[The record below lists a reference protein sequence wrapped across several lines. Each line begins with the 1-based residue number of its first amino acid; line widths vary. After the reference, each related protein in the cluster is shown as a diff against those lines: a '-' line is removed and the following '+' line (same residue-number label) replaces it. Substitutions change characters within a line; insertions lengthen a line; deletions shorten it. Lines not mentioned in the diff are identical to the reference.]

1 MVDSGENILV
11 EFDYNN
17 ISIIDPNKV
26 IDSDGKVSER
36 LVKQEDLVVYANL
49 ECKVIPRTKLAVGV
63 ANNDQIQTI
72 SVAAIN
78 FLNPGNKGFL
88 DNSYTDEIT
97 GKDSLKG
104 KGQNQIK
111 QESVTNPN
119 KSDDTYIR
127 QTLRGTTDNG
137 MLGITQITIR
147 QGLDFLPQ
155 INVKLEDVKGRSLF
169 EGGDNSPYAAFFNL
183 PYPMFNLTIKGY
195 YGKAVKLSLMLQ
207 NFTSRY
213 DTYSGNFVVDLVF
226 YTYKYTI
233 LSEITMGALL
243 AVPHMYKSRISIQNK
258 SVTPSTGTET
268 KTTKTTD
275 SVVERGFQKVKE
287 MYSEYKSKGMI
298 SDDFPEISL
307 MELQNRLENFVKNV
321 LDSFTKQ
328 NLDPLTDLNEYSKIL
343 GEYDK
348 DIFAMNGES
357 WRSKYLN
364 TDEFLIMDN
373 FEKTKVYT
381 FKKEYTPAKKKDE
394 AINKLKEYITSYTEK
409 LANNKTLGILGKYK
423 INNTEKSIQIPNS
436 IKYGI
441 FPKTLQAG
449 DINLKETYRQ
459 RKKLDVEPSEQQLKD
474 FQAELT
480 KDSVLNSLVIK
491 NDAGKLTPVNDYFV
505 FEGNGAF
512 EDFIDKMGKDL
523 KTYREQIE
531 NELTEALSEL
541 LQNKDNGIGFIPS
554 IRNVLAVIFANG
566 EAFLRLMDDVHTQ
579 AWNVRDDKDRKK
591 SILTGV
597 SSDNLTSGNNA
608 TEPVYPWPQMIVET
622 MTPDKQEQFIITY
635 PGDRT
640 VINQTK
646 AYLPELWPE
655 VEFVEEFIKGF
666 VQRSDNPLPSTP
678 NSNELSDVK
687 RISLSAIE
695 FPVSNVVFSNKEEIK
710 YMYEIYERIFL
721 TSYYSKL
728 SRCNNFISESNQ
740 ISDIVSEGES
750 INIINSL
757 STDNPFI
764 TKKLTEYGINASNFE
779 ILLRHISNDGIGESW
794 QNYIRGI
801 FNTSYIKNLVNN
813 SNFEFINLGILND
826 SSSQPLV
833 SLSNEKALS
842 NYISDSTTTNDF
854 DFGDTYPFTDLTWC
868 NTKLADGEIL
878 IDAKS
883 SFDTRKVLTY
893 NVNKKV
899 ISNFLDTKNDDT
911 KRPFTNF
918 SYKNIQQPVLN
929 NPDLKTF
936 YNNRDFKSQLLTEGN
951 LNYANYDGLVTS
963 YQTVSMFNTPYF
975 INSIQEGVK
984 NFRNDSVTPYVSSAY
999 LFINSLPLSTLKEK
1013 YKTYENNSEKPL
1025 DYIFASLKKFGA
1037 IHKMPYAWVLKFG
1050 SVYHRYKNYVEN
1062 GVDIINT
1069 SWSDFKYVDNY
1080 DPTTKDPTKP
1090 YSLTI
1095 NNSNIDIVLEK
1106 NSTLGLETST
1116 LINTG
1121 FYPKLI
1127 NDFNVFY
1134 QGFEIYS
1141 AYTSTDIQNGFSSGV
1156 TLNYVKDAIID
1167 MGKGFDEKNVNRNL
1181 RVIPWSVSINT
1192 FDGKFSYILPSQGSL
1207 INQTKNECVTSNNKL
1222 KYEISGNTAMYNGS
1236 VRLFWTAPNYG
1247 YFDNS
1252 KVVKPSPLQYLKE
1265 VFSGQTLQQNFSIN
1279 GISNDYTSIDE
1290 IFSVFEKNI
1299 LDGFEYE
1306 FLKFSK
1312 SMYDFEDNSSYT
1324 LSNSSNISI
1333 GDFETDTEKSFKNFQ
1348 MLMISLMK
1356 TTKLEGTTP
1365 TDIIIKQQQEQ
1376 LTTVS
1381 NILSKFINTDVIFK
1395 YGNPS
1400 NFNKKLFYS
1409 FSTYQI
1415 SDPYTWEKYSLT
1427 TPNTLPYNGGL
1438 VTLSYSKTNYSTQ
1451 WKTLE
1456 TYVGFSDINKL
1467 KYGNNG
1473 SYITD
1478 FFIDLNIAFNVDNI
1492 KNLAPI
1498 IKIYATQKLNDPT
1511 ITTSTFTMLMD
1522 EYITSS
1528 ETFKGKVINNLMPK
1542 LQTKLPKILTSS
1554 QQTIDSVLEGPATKV
1569 ELWESFKAINDKWI
1583 SGNDFKTKTL
1593 FEDIMLIDRASRDV
1607 GDKILVDVIKLKN
1620 DIATINPKTSM
1631 LVFVQTILV
1640 ENNFV
1645 VMNLPSYVNF
1655 YNVQDAVKNP
1665 KPRAEG
1671 SLEFANTMF
1680 GTFLNVDYR
1689 NSSSK
1694 LVCFYG
1700 GKPSE
1705 QLDLKDNIDYRF
1717 RSDAFDL
1724 RRASDNPLV
1733 ESQINKKDWGMS
1745 NKVVGFNV
1753 DIGTQNQSIFHGFQ
1767 VDQRGSTA
1775 TAESLELL
1783 NQMANQSGN
1792 RKAST
1797 QNVSLF
1803 NLYKTRSYNCTVNM
1817 MGNAMIQ
1824 PTMYFNLRYVPM
1836 FSGPYMITSVN
1847 HVISPGS
1854 FETIVEGVR
1863 QPIASLPKISAYIQS
1878 LKTTLLTTIVNKV
1891 KEDKVPKK
1899 SDGKVKKGDIIS
1911 QRNDALDKGLD
1922 NDATIVSSQQ
1932 TCSASTKYN
1941 TYKVGTPN
1949 KTVINYK
1956 NIIQIINANTTDIK
1970 LRYIVFAT
1978 MYLQSS
1984 NSQGLESYE
1993 HNYAGIDISEFWGDG
2008 SSGFFSNSKYYYC
2021 SPKEI
2026 PYVYFDS
2033 ANNHVKMLIS
2043 RFKDKSSVFGKT
2055 NDVDIAKFYILYF
2068 NANSNNQNVYDSI
2081 KTTDSVRL
2089 KNIEFQIG
2097 ESILVYNGT
2106 TNR

>member
-26 IDSDGKVSER
+26 IDSDGNVSER

-63 ANNDQIQTI
+63 ANNDQIQTV

-88 DNSYTDEIT
+88 DNSYTDELT

-104 KGQNQIK
+104 NGQNQVNL
-111 QESVTNPN
+111 ESVKNPN

-127 QTLRGTTDNG
+127 QTLKGVTDNG
-137 MLGITQITIR
+137 LLGITQITIR

-155 INVKLEDVKGRSLF
+155 INVKLEDIKGRALF

-213 DTYSGNFVVDLVF
+213 DTYSSNFVIDLVF

-243 AVPHMYKSRISIQNK
+243 AVPHMYKSRVSVQNK
-258 SVTPSTGTET
+258 VVTPSTGTNSD
-268 KTTKTTD
+268 TTNTTD

-348 DIFAMNGES
+348 DIFAENGES
-357 WRSKYLN
+357 WRTKYLDIN
-364 TDEFLIMDN
+364 EYLVLDN
-373 FEKTKVYT
+373 PEKTKVYS

-409 LANNKTLGILGKYK
+409 LANNKTVGILGKYK
-423 INNTEKSIQIPNS
+423 INNTEKSINIPNN
-436 IKYGI
+436 ITYEI
-441 FPKTLQAG
+441 FPKTLLVG
-449 DINLKETYRQ
+449 DINIKETYRQ
-459 RKKLDVEPSEQQLKD
+459 RKKSDVDPLPEQLNE
-474 FQAELT
+474 FLAELT
-480 KDSVLNSLVIK
+480 KDSFLNNLLIK
-491 NDAGKLTPVNDYFV
+491 DAAGKETPINDYFI
-505 FEGNGAF
+505 FEGKGTF
-512 EDFIDKMGKDL
+512 EFFIDKMGKDL

-541 LQNKDNGIGFIPS
+541 LQNKDNGIGFVPS

-591 SILTGV
+591 AILTGV
-597 SSDNLTSGNNA
+597 SSDNLTSGNNNK
-608 TEPVYPWPQMIVET
+608 EPVYPWPQMIVET
-622 MTPDKQEQFIITY
+622 MTPDKEEQFVITY

-655 VEFVEEFIKGF
+655 VEFVEEFIKGY
-666 VQRSDNPLPSTP
+666 VQRSENPKPSTP
-678 NSNELSDVK
+678 NSNELTDVQ

-695 FPVSNVVFSNKEEIK
+695 FPVSNVVFGNKEEIK

-728 SRCNNFISESNQ
+728 SRCNNFVSESSQ

-779 ILLRHISNDGIGESW
+779 ILLRHISNDGSGVSW
-794 QNYIRGI
+794 QNFIRGI

-813 SNFEFINLGILND
+813 SNFEFIDSSILND
-826 SSSQPLV
+826 SISQPLV
-833 SLSNEKALS
+833 SLSNEQALTE
-842 NYISDSTTTNDF
+842 YISGSTTTNSF
-854 DFGDTYPFTDLTWC
+854 DFGDIYPFTDFGWC
-868 NTKLADGEIL
+868 TSELADGETL
-878 IDAKS
+878 FDAKT

-899 ISNFLDTKNDDT
+899 ISNFLDTTNDDT

-918 SYKNIQQPVLN
+918 SYKNIQQPVLD
-929 NPDLKTF
+929 NPDLKNF
-936 YNNRDFKSQLLTEGN
+936 YNERDFTSQLLTEGN
-951 LNYANYDGLVTS
+951 LNYINYSGLVSS

-984 NFRNDSVTPYVSSAY
+984 NFRDDSVTPYVSSAY

-1013 YKTYENNSEKPL
+1013 YKTYENKTEKPL

-1037 IHKMPYAWVLKFG
+1037 IHKMPYAWVLKIG

-1080 DPTTKDPTKP
+1080 DPTTKDPTKI

-1106 NSTLGLETST
+1106 NTSLGVETQT

-1167 MGKGFDEKNVNRNL
+1167 MGKGFDEKNLDRNL
-1181 RVIPWSVSINT
+1181 RVVPWSVAINT
-1192 FDGKFSYILPSQGSL
+1192 FDGNFTYLLPSQGSL
-1207 INQTKNECVTSNNKL
+1207 INQTKDECITSDNKL
-1222 KYEISGNTAMYNGS
+1222 KFEISGNTSMYNGS
-1236 VRLFWTAPNYG
+1236 TRLFWTAPNYG

-1252 KVVKPSPLQYLKE
+1252 KVVKPSPLEYLKQ
-1265 VFSGQTLQQNFSIN
+1265 VFSGQLEQENFSIN
-1279 GISNDYTSIDE
+1279 GKSNDYTSIDE

-1299 LDGFEYE
+1299 LDGFENE

-1312 SMYDFEDNSSYT
+1312 SRYDMDDNS
-1324 LSNSSNISI
+1324 LSNISI
-1333 GDFETDTEKSFKNFQ
+1333 GELENGSDKSFKNFQ

-1356 TTKLEGTTP
+1356 TTKLTGTTP
-1365 TDIIIKQQQEQ
+1365 TDVIIKQQQEQ
-1376 LTTVS
+1376 LITLS
-1381 NILSKFINTDVIFK
+1381 NTLTKFINTDVVFK

-1400 NFNKKLFYS
+1400 NFDKKLFYT

-1415 SDPYTWEKYSLT
+1415 SDPYTWEKYSFK
-1427 TPNTLPYNGGL
+1427 TPNALPYSGGSI
-1438 VTLSYSKTNYSTQ
+1438 TLNNSKTRYRQQ

-1456 TYVGFSDINKL
+1456 TYVGFSDVTKL
-1467 KYGNNG
+1467 KYSNNG

-1511 ITTSTFTMLMD
+1511 LDISKFTMLMD

-1542 LQTKLPKILTSS
+1542 LQTKLPKIVTSS
-1554 QQTIDSVLEGPATKV
+1554 QKTIDMVLEGPATKV

-1607 GDKILVDVIKLKN
+1607 GDKILVDVIKLKD
-1620 DIATINPKTSM
+1620 DIATIKPTMSM

-1689 NSSSK
+1689 NSSPK

-1717 RSDAFDL
+1717 RNDSFDL

-1733 ESQINKKDWGMS
+1733 ESQIGKKDWAIS

-1783 NQMANQSGN
+1783 NQMANSSGN
-1792 RKAST
+1792 RKSST
-1797 QNVSLF
+1797 QSVSLF
-1803 NLYKTRSYNCTVNM
+1803 NLYKNRSYNCTVNM

-1854 FETIVEGVR
+1854 FETILEGVR
-1863 QPIASLPKISAYIQS
+1863 QPMASLPKVTAYIQS
-1878 LKTTLLTTIVNKV
+1878 LKTTLLATIVDKT

-1899 SDGKVKKGDIIS
+1899 SDTKVNKGDIIN
-1911 QRNDALDKGLD
+1911 QRNDALNKGLD
-1922 NDATIVSSQQ
+1922 NDATIVSEQQ
-1932 TCSASTKYN
+1932 SCSASTEYN
-1941 TYKVGTPN
+1941 TYKAGTPN
-1949 KTVINYK
+1949 KTLISYK
-1956 NIIQIINANTTDIK
+1956 NIIQIINDITSDPK

-1978 MYLQSS
+1978 MYLQSD

-1993 HNYAGIDISEFWGDG
+1993 HNYAGVDISKYWGEG
-2008 SSGFFSNSKYYYC
+2008 NSGFFSSKKFYYC
-2021 SPKEI
+2021 SPKQI
-2026 PYVYFDS
+2026 PYVYFDN
-2033 ANNHVKMLIS
+2033 ATNHVKMLVD
-2043 RFKDKSSVFGKT
+2043 RFKNKFSVFGNST
-2055 NDVDIAKFYILYF
+2055 PEDIAKFYILYF
-2068 NANSNNQNVYDSI
+2068 NANSNAQNVYDSI
-2081 KTTDSVRL
+2081 KKTDSVGL
-2089 KNIEFQIG
+2089 KNIESEIG
-2097 ESILVYNGT
+2097 KSISLYNAI
-2106 TNR
+2106 TNKR